1 MNQRESERHSSLS
14 RAKSDNGIDMYGRNN
29 NPRGFHEQYF
39 NARVGR
45 YANFGAYLHGYEHAV
60 ERLYCEVSE
69 HNETAD
75 MVAVPLLFLMRHTI
89 ELGYKFSLFN
99 LCQLNGT
106 SFEPEA
112 KNAEG
117 HSFQKLHQRLRMEY
131 SKALAD
137 GHVADKDHEVIEEYF
152 AKTEKG
158 MKLFDALDNKSTKF
172 RYPTDKRSPVFHE
185 DTEINLLE
193 MKNACD
199 EALELLGTV
208 IDVIARPWVYYGG
221 P

>member
-1 MNQRESERHSSLS
+1 
-14 RAKSDNGIDMYGRNN
+14 MYGRNN
-29 NPRGFHEQYF
+29 NPRGLHERHF
-39 NARVGR
+39 TARIGR
-45 YANFGAYLHGYEHAV
+45 SANFSAYLAFYEHAV

-75 MVAVPLLFLMRHTI
+75 MVAIPLLFLMRHTI
-89 ELGYKFSLFN
+89 ELGYKFSLFH
-99 LCQLNGT
+99 LCELNGS
-106 SFEPEA
+106 SFTPEA
-112 KNAEG
+112 KNGEG
-117 HSFQKLHQRLRMEY
+117 HSFAKLHQRLRLEY
-131 SKALAD
+131 SKALSD

-152 AKTEKG
+152 ALTEKG
-158 MKLFDALDNKSTKF
+158 MKIFDSLDEKSTKF
-172 RYPTDKRSPVFHE
+172 RYPIDRQSPVFPE

-199 EALELLGTV
+199 EAMGLLGIV